1 MVKKV
6 AVPLILLSALVWA
19 DTLDFARQEIVV
31 TNLLHPDR
39 PKQKTAVSLDAK
51 ALEVLKQ
58 ASYDRGRTVADF
70 LLANPKQR
78 QRLERMR
85 LDNHRADTR
94 YLSDGTISTDYVFPI
109 AGDIIEQILPAPD
122 EPRLLG
128 KLACP
133 CCGQAWP
140 EDRVPPEGVELVPL
154 DDENTPEWTGILVDV
169 RGLDFEPALFP
180 MVVTEQ
186 DEEVYGPSFTDEE
199 QLAGSGMFGYYTSQS
214 KAVLTDRIGSN
225 PLVVRAL
232 AVTGSNSCDPIISG
246 YDAGRMHASTANL
259 DLMAECR
266 VGFLVD

>member
-1 MVKKV
+1 VKN
-6 AVPLILLSALVWA
+6 AVISLILLSALVWA
-19 DTLDFARQEIVV
+19 DTLDYARQEIVV
-31 TNLLHPDR
+31 TTLQHPDQ
-39 PKQKTAVSLDAK
+39 PKQKTAPSLDAK

-58 ASYDRGRTVADF
+58 ALYDRDRTVADF
-70 LLANPKQR
+70 LFANSKQR

-85 LDNHRADTR
+85 LDNRRADTR
-94 YLSDGTISTDYVFPI
+94 YLSDGSISTDYVFPI
-109 AGDIIEQILPAPD
+109 AGDIIEQVLPAPG
-122 EPRLLG
+122 ERRLLG

-140 EDRVPPEGVELVPL
+140 EGRVPPEGVELVPL
-154 DDENTPEWTGILVDV
+154 EDENTPEWTGILVDV

-180 MVVTEQ
+180 MVVTEE

-199 QLAGSGMFGYYTSQS
+199 HLARSGIIGYYTSQS
-214 KAVLTDRIGSN
+214 DAVLADRIGSN

-232 AVTGSNSCDPIISG
+232 AVTGTNSCDPVVSG
-246 YDAGRMHASTANL
+246 YDAARIHASAANL